1 MWRKQADAQPSPVAT
16 EPPSPYSPGTSPAL
30 ERAPAAIPSVSSEAT
45 RLTQGISV
53 KGEFKGEGDM
63 YIDGEVE
70 GKIRLGKSV
79 VTVGPNGRV
88 SADIE
93 AREILVQGVVQ
104 GKLQGSDR
112 VVLGRSS
119 RVNGDVTT
127 QHIVIED
134 GAQFRGQV
142 EMTSS
147 GGLRPSSAAADVDR
161 KEGIQ

>member
-1 MWRKQADAQPSPVAT
+1 
-16 EPPSPYSPGTSPAL
+16 
-30 ERAPAAIPSVSSEAT
+30 
-45 RLTQGISV
+45 
-53 KGEFKGEGDM
+53 M

-70 GKIRLGKSV
+70 GKIHLGKSA

-93 AREILVQGVVQ
+93 AREILVQGVVR

-134 GAQFRGQV
+134 GAQFRGHV

-147 GGLRPSSAAADVDR
+147 SGFLPSSAAADSDA
-161 KEGIQ
+161 KQGIQ